1 MGKNK
6 KNELILIFRS
16 ALQAIEDSLSR
27 IITLDDDIEAVHQYR
42 VKIRQLR
49 SLITFFKPKLDATLS
64 DEINQRLKRLAT
76 VFSSVRE
83 LDVLTDRWLKMSDDS
98 KSEYHEFTQRLLS
111 AKRQARIDA
120 YSHFQP
126 RSVSEDLHWIEGQ
139 LNDLFKDDRKL
150 TVFIDRRLNRW
161 IKSIRKDIR
170 GLDTEDYPSMHELR
184 IRIKRLRYA
193 LTYLQDH
200 ADENLAEKIKPSK
213 QWAEQLGIIC
223 DFQRSKEILNEICI
237 RDTEPKADFIQS
249 LKIEADE
256 TLDQLKQIEL

>member
-1 MGKNK
+1 MGKK
-6 KNELILIFRS
+6 KRNELIVIFRS
-16 ALQAIEDSLSR
+16 SLNAVDEPLQR
-27 IITLDDDIEAVHQYR
+27 IIALDDDIEAVHQYR

-49 SLITFFKPKLDATLS
+49 SLIAFFKPKLNQALA
-64 DEINQRLKRLAT
+64 DEINDRLKRLAS

-83 LDVLTDRWLKMSDDS
+83 LDVLNDRW
-98 KSEYHEFTQRLLS
+98 KSMAEENKPDHQEFTMRLS
-111 AKRQARIDA
+111 NAKRQARIDA
-120 YSHFQP
+120 YALFQP
-126 RSVSEDLHWIEGQ
+126 RRVSEDLRWIDDW
-139 LNDLFKDDRKL
+139 LNDLFEDDRQL
-150 TVFIDRRLNRW
+150 TDFIDQRLRRWL
-161 IKSIRKDIR
+161 KSIRKGIK
-170 GLDTEDYPSMHELR
+170 GLDIEDYPSMHDLR

-193 LTYLQDH
+193 LTLLGEH
-200 ADENLAEKIKPSK
+200 ADENLADKIKASK